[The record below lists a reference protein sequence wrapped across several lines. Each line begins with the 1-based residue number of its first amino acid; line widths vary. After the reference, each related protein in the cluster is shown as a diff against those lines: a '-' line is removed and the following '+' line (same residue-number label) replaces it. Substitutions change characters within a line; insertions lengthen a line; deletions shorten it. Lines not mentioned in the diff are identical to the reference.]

1 MKSRLHLYV
10 ICLISLLLVTPWQMS
25 ARRSVEEH
33 VAFLTSDS
41 LAGRAAGSAGELAA
55 ADYIYACLQESG
67 VTLLSPP
74 GGDDFY
80 MAVGGNDTLHS
91 RNIIGIVEGYDAN
104 LKNEYVVVGAHMD
117 HLGVNTLT
125 VDGISRRQVYRG
137 ADDNASG
144 VAALLEM
151 AEKVA
156 NDAFLFR
163 RSVIFAFFGAEER
176 GMAGSWYFLNRL
188 FKDTSDIVMMINL
201 DMVGRSGGE
210 NDFRIYTGVRN
221 LELAAVIDDVSA
233 SFPGLTPKVY
243 PTDCFASDHRSFY
256 HKGIPVALLT
266 SGLHRDYHTLRDTPD
281 KLDYGQIYQI
291 SNYAYALAMSVANSD
306 KRVSSGIHSSSD
318 MQEGYYSQSDVDRP
332 AQFLHGTEAQFL
344 SRWVYPY
351 VKYPDS
357 AVAAGEQGK
366 VIAEFIIEED
376 GSVSSVTIT
385 RGVTEDIDNEVIKV
399 ISASPRWKPAR
410 LQGRNVRVKTSVAVE
425 FRLSKTYEFGIK
437 K

>member
-1 MKSRLHLYV
+1 MKSRLHLYA

-163 RSVIFAFFGAEER
+163 RSVIFAFFGAQER

-291 SNYAYALAMSVANSD
+291 SNYAYALAMSVANAD

-332 AQFLHGTEAQFL
+332 AQLWPPVN
-344 SRWVYPY
+344 R
-351 VKYPDS
+351 
-357 AVAAGEQGK
+357 
-366 VIAEFIIEED
+366 
-376 GSVSSVTIT
+376 
-385 RGVTEDIDNEVIKV
+385 
-399 ISASPRWKPAR
+399 AR
-410 LQGRNVRVKTSVAVE
+410 
-425 FRLSKTYEFGIK
+425 
-437 K
+437 